1 MTNIYTLAIS
11 LLLLASCKSAS
22 KAFDRGNY
30 SEAIDISVKKL
41 QKDPY
46 DGEAQYILQNAYKY
60 AVSRHEEEIQNLS
73 TSNSE
78 RRWEEMYYQYVQLQK
93 LYDNIHESP
102 AAAKAAKPVN
112 YIEQVRTYRD
122 KAADAHLEKGQM
134 LMTLQRP
141 DKSGFRQAYYEFSA
155 ALRFRPNDFDIKQL
169 LRAAR
174 DSATVDV
181 LVLSID
187 RNQGYSY
194 SSYYQVQ
201 QFQND
206 LVRTVNNNI
215 SNEFVA
221 FYSEWDAHNERI
233 QPDEI
238 LDLRLGTLSFGRP
251 HDETTTREVSKEVVV
266 KEIVY
271 SKDSVVKQYGK
282 VYARITTTKRT
293 LHSYSDL
300 FVDAS
305 DAAGYR
311 LWSDNVRG
319 EYRWHT
325 EFSTYTGDERA
336 LSESD
341 KALLNQGQNRMPSE
355 REIAEKLLRQMQSDL
370 AYRLKR
376 YYRES

>member
-1 MTNIYTLAIS
+1 MTNIYTLSLS

-30 SEAIDISVKKL
+30 SEAIEISVKKL

-46 DGEAQYILQNAYKY
+46 DGEAQLILQNAYKY
-60 AVSRHEEEIQNLS
+60 AVGQHEEQIRNLS
-73 TSNSE
+73 ASNSD
-78 RRWEEMYYQYVQLQK
+78 RRWEEIYYQYYQLQK

-102 AAAKAAKPVN
+102 AAVKAAKPVN
-112 YIEQVRTYRD
+112 YAEHVRSYRD
-122 KAADAHLEKGQM
+122 KAADAYIEKGRQ
-134 LMTLQRP
+134 LMTLRRP
-141 DKSGFRQAYYEFSA
+141 DRSAFRQAYYEFRS
-155 ALRFRPNDFDIKQL
+155 ALRFRPHDFEITEM

-187 RNQGYSY
+187 RNHGYSY

-201 QFQND
+201 NFQND

-221 FYSEWDAHNERI
+221 FYSEWDAHNERV

-238 LDLRLGTLSFGRP
+238 LDLRLGTIVFGRP
-251 HDETTTREVSKEVVV
+251 YDETTTREVSKEVVI

-271 SKDSVVKQYGK
+271 NKDSVVKQYGK

-300 FVDAS
+300 FVDAT

-341 KALLNQGQNRMPSE
+341 KALLNRSESRMPSE
-355 REIAEKLLRQMQSDL
+355 SDIAEKLLRQMQSDL
-370 AYRLKR
+370 GYRLRR
-376 YYRES
+376 YYSAS